1 MEQVQFLLDKANKL
15 KALIA
20 QMERH
25 GNLNQSD
32 MPLVCGIL
40 STEMHGIL
48 VAAKNLENMLKAKES
63 QNDTD

>member
-1 MEQVQFLLDKANKL
+1 MEQVQFMIDRANKL
-15 KALIA
+15 KSLVS

-25 GNLNQSD
+25 GHLNQSD

-40 STEMHGIL
+40 LTEMHGIL

>member
-1 MEQVQFLLDKANKL
+1 MKHSNQELLERINKL
-15 KALIA
+15 KAIVS

-32 MPLVCGIL
+32 MPLVCNVL
-40 STEMHGIL
+40 L
-48 VAAKNLENMLKAKES
+48 LEIYSLTSLLETMED

>member
-15 KALIA
+15 KALIS
-20 QMERH
+20 QMQRH
-25 GNLNQSD
+25 ETLNKSD

-40 STEMHGIL
+40 HTEMHGIL

-63 QNDTD
+63 QK